1 MIAIPSLSLAQQ
13 SSSSS
18 APAESDVIRED
29 REFRLRGFVE
39 SIEEGTVQ
47 ETQFREQSAAYFAK
61 RAQHRRICRDDLR
74 KANKMT
80 LMSTLLRCYRSEL
93 SSLKDFA
100 QKQEEIFADI
110 SGLIPTIRSQ
120 AVKSAKELSDAL
132 TTVIFAIDSGVY
144 ETKDDVLEA
153 KRNLYRKYQLPLWS
167 NWTMVRADR
176 TLTWI
181 AHLIEKID
189 RLTEA
194 EKERGLDRSELSDAR
209 SCLTAQE
216 IALRPLIQAAA
227 ENRGEKLAAS
237 LLALQE
243 CVKIVQGI
251 PRVLTESGSLLLPQ

>member
-1 MIAIPSLSLAQQ
+1 
-13 SSSSS
+13 
-18 APAESDVIRED
+18 
-29 REFRLRGFVE
+29 
-39 SIEEGTVQ
+39 
-47 ETQFREQSAAYFAK
+47 
-61 RAQHRRICRDDLR
+61 
-74 KANKMT
+74 
-80 LMSTLLRCYRSEL
+80 MSTLLRCYRSEL